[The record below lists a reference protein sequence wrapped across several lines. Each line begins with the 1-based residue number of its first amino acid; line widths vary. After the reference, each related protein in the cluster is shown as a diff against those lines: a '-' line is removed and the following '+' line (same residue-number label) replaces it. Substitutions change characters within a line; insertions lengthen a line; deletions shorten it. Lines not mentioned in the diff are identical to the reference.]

1 MLFSAVW
8 ISKSA
13 YFVGVVMWYV
23 QWQSVTMGNLAVK
36 KWSPVP
42 LLVTTNTHSAAFTLS
57 QGTQA
62 SRTDLFWSLELLM
75 PPQYLWICYVFHLE
89 ILLPLQIVIT
99 AIPSEWLPFAISF
112 NVWCLYHKGL
122 QSMAIFS
129 AIIATGDYFSGNIFA
144 TWKYTIKDKGGGLFF
159 FKKIFLHSTHSENC
173 GIWMLHAVS
182 VLFFLDKLCS
192 FCSTFYQSFPQN
204 LSKLLAT
211 QTLPYLVL
219 CLRKLNSES
228 P

>member
-89 ILLPLQIVIT
+89 ILIPLQIVIT

-159 FKKIFLHSTHSENC
+159 FFKKKSFYTAHTQKTVEYEC
-173 GIWMLHAVS
+173 YMQS
-182 VLFFLDKLCS
+182 VFCFFLTS
-192 FCSTFYQSFPQN
+192 FVLSAPLSINHSLKICQN
-204 LSKLLAT
+204 
-211 QTLPYLVL
+211 Y
-219 CLRKLNSES
+219 
-228 P
+228 